1 VHVHWVSKHIC
12 LFFLQRCKE
21 IINTTVL
28 PVQLEIQAALVR
40 TVLYFTES
48 FKNSLLCVFF
58 FINLM
63 FKLTHK
69 ITWARNI
76 LFSHYKNEKYN
87 FQLSGFEQDKRE
99 VGSALRSEHACES
112 GYGSVKDDYF
122 WRIRNDCLGSISF
135 RCSLFLQCF

>member
-1 VHVHWVSKHIC
+1 MQRNYKHYG
-12 LFFLQRCKE
+12 
-21 IINTTVL
+21 TVL

-69 ITWARNI
+69 ITWAQNI

-87 FQLSGFEQDKRE
+87 FQLSGFEQDKE
-99 VGSALRSEHACES
+99 GS
-112 GYGSVKDDYF
+112 
-122 WRIRNDCLGSISF
+122 RISS
-135 RCSLFLQCF
+135 